1 MSDQSA
7 AESAAE
13 NVVFLGDEKI
23 RVEDLSEEQ
32 KYFHSQILDLRNK
45 RGRLTFEL
53 DQVSAALKIFENSFL
68 SASKKKAEEVL
79 GE

>member
-1 MSDQSA
+1 MIDQP
-7 AESAAE
+7 AEE

-23 RVEDLSEEQ
+23 RVEDLSKEQ

-45 RGRLTFEL
+45 RGRLTFEI

-68 SASKKKAEEVL
+68 SSSKKKAEEVL
-79 GE
+79 ED

>member
-1 MSDQSA
+1 MIDQP
-7 AESAAE
+7 AEE

-45 RGRLTFEL
+45 RSRVAFEL
-53 DQVSAALKIFENSFL
+53 DQVSAALKVFENSFL

-79 GE
+79 ED

>member
-1 MSDQSA
+1 MIDQP
-7 AESAAE
+7 AEE

-45 RGRLTFEL
+45 RSRLTFEI
-53 DQVSAALKIFENSFL
+53 DQVSAALKIFENSLL

-79 GE
+79 ED

>member
-1 MSDQSA
+1 MSDKPA

-23 RVEDLSEEQ
+23 LVEDLSDEQ

-45 RGRLTFEL
+45 RSRVAFEL
-53 DQVSAALKIFENSFL
+53 DQVSAALKVFENSFL

-79 GE
+79 GD

>member
-1 MSDQSA
+1 MSDKP
-7 AESAAE
+7 AEE

-23 RVEDLSEEQ
+23 RVEDLSDEQ

-45 RGRLTFEL
+45 RSRVAFEL
-53 DQVSAALKIFENSFL
+53 DQVSAALKVFENSFL

-79 GE
+79 ED